1 MKVLMFG
8 WEFPPLSSGGLGTA
22 CYGLTKALSRQNISI
37 ALVLHTTS
45 ENNSKSKFTA
55 DFLKIIAADDESF
68 PITLTGIKSPLHP
81 YMTSQEYIQT
91 MMRTK
96 NGSQGRQIYGE
107 NLFAEVQR
115 YSLKAASIAK
125 KQKHDVIRCH
135 DWMTFRA
142 GIEAKKISGKP
153 LVVHVHATEFD
164 RTGGNGVNQCVY
176 DIEREW
182 MRSADSVIAVSNY
195 TKRKIIE
202 NYGVDPKKI
211 RVVHNAVDYSDEPQ
225 SQENYGLRSTDK
237 IVLFL
242 GRITLQKGPDYFIE
256 AAKKVLSHEPNVTFV
271 IAGSGDMEYSMIDRV
286 AALGLSG
293 RMLFTGFLK
302 GKDIDRAYRM
312 ADLYV
317 MPSVSEPFGITPLE
331 ALKNGTPVL
340 ISKQSGVSEVLSHC
354 LKVDFWDTDQMA
366 NQIISVLRYS
376 SLKEVLS
383 ENGGTEV
390 RRMSWD
396 ESARKCV
403 EIYEGLGG
411 GS

>member
-37 ALVLHTTS
+37 ALVLPTTS

-125 KQKHDVIRCH
+125 KQKHDVIHCH

-164 RTGGNGVNQCVY
+164 RTGGNGVNQEVY
-176 DIEREW
+176 GIEHAG
-182 MRSADSVIAVSNY
+182 MSAADAVVAVSQWTNNMIV
-195 TKRKIIE
+195 RH
-202 NYGVDPKKI
+202 YGIAPQKVTVI
-211 RVVHNAVDYSDEPQ
+211 HN
-225 SQENYGLRSTDK
+225 
-237 IVLFL
+237 
-242 GRITLQKGPDYFIE
+242 
-256 AAKKVLSHEPNVTFV
+256 
-271 IAGSGDMEYSMIDRV
+271 
-286 AALGLSG
+286 
-293 RMLFTGFLK
+293 
-302 GKDIDRAYRM
+302 
-312 ADLYV
+312 
-317 MPSVSEPFGITPLE
+317 GI
-331 ALKNGTPVL
+331 
-340 ISKQSGVSEVLSHC
+340 
-354 LKVDFWDTDQMA
+354 
-366 NQIISVLRYS
+366 
-376 SLKEVLS
+376 
-383 ENGGTEV
+383 
-390 RRMSWD
+390 
-396 ESARKCV
+396 
-403 EIYEGLGG
+403 
-411 GS
+411 